1 MLDDADT
8 FVNQMTLKKFR
19 HVSIFSWQ
27 KLVTTLDDRQ
37 LHAESAECLRE
48 FATDRADEMSA
59 LLGTQPKFRQS
70 PPIKFRSTRATRP
83 PNAAVPAAATNP
95 AVPAPMTMTL

>member
-1 MLDDADT
+1 
-8 FVNQMTLKKFR
+8 
-19 HVSIFSWQ
+19 
-27 KLVTTLDDRQ
+27 
-37 LHAESAECLRE
+37 
-48 FATDRADEMSA
+48 MSA

-95 AVPAPMTMTL
+95 AVPAPMTMTLQISLVLVFIKLKIGELKARCYSSAVLGVDGRCARTHS